1 MRRSGHPRA
10 AAPRHAEG
18 GFTLVEVLSALAIL
32 AIAMTAVFA
41 TFSSQQKSFTVQN
54 RVVEL
59 QQNLRQAAEYM
70 ARDLRLAGY
79 GLPRLPTTV
88 AIPNNVIAPGVTTMR
103 SLFARD
109 GGAAAPDDI
118 YILYLYDMDAN
129 QPPTTNT
136 NPIPVN
142 AGAATV
148 AGTTGFLPSGGEL
161 VLVTDGT
168 TADLF
173 ETSAAGGGVLTF
185 AGGYNYN
192 AVPHAGYGTGPPPA
206 TVAKARFV
214 RYYIDNTTD
223 PAHPTLMVD
232 RLAGAGQPPQPLADD
247 IEDLQIQYHMDTDND
262 GITETFNVNDPAVG
276 VSPVT
281 GIALNPSQV
290 RQIRLQLLA
299 RTRVLDPSWSETRQG
314 LANRSGGTSADGYRR
329 RIVDVVIDVR
339 NSGV

>member
-1 MRRSGHPRA
+1 
-10 AAPRHAEG
+10 
-18 GFTLVEVLSALAIL
+18 
-32 AIAMTAVFA
+32 
-41 TFSSQQKSFTVQN
+41 
-54 RVVEL
+54 
-59 QQNLRQAAEYM
+59 
-70 ARDLRLAGY
+70 
-79 GLPRLPTTV
+79 
-88 AIPNNVIAPGVTTMR
+88 MR

-148 AGTTGFLPSGGEL
+148 AGTTGFLPTGGEL

-168 TADLF
+168 
-173 ETSAAGGGVLTF
+173 
-185 AGGYNYN
+185 
-192 AVPHAGYGTGPPPA
+192 
-206 TVAKARFV
+206 
-214 RYYIDNTTD
+214 YYIDNTTD